1 MNSIAVRIIMNKNL
15 KKAIKSRARQMKKQ
29 ISVTKARQKRFVRNR
44 LAFNKAFNKL
54 INKLIK
60 RKAINL
66 SKDINALNLE
76 RIAINTIQSKK
87 VSENKKPD
95 YYHVRINPNKKGVMG
110 DFKIFFSEVLMTG
123 RGKWDKDWKNK
134 IATGDYI
141 GFITGPRGGEMI
153 YIFKVERESIVRPT
167 HWASNTPY
175 TENNGNSSVSY
186 RQVIILTNRHKL
198 PKTWDW
204 RFFRAV
210 TGLGGECVSWMPRG
224 TQRVANKK
232 NMPFDIE

>member
-29 ISVTKARQKRFVRNR
+29 ISVTKARQKRFVRKR
-44 LAFNKAFNKL
+44 LAFNKAF
-54 INKLIK
+54 NKLIK

-87 VSENKKPD
+87 VGENKKPD

-123 RGKWDKDWKNK
+123 RGKWDKDWKNQ

-141 GFITGPRGGEMI
+141 GFITGPCGGEMI
-153 YIFKVERESIVRPT
+153 YIFKVERESVVRPT
-167 HWASNTPY
+167 H
-175 TENNGNSSVSY
+175 
-186 RQVIILTNRHKL
+186 
-198 PKTWDW
+198 
-204 RFFRAV
+204 
-210 TGLGGECVSWMPRG
+210 
-224 TQRVANKK
+224 
-232 NMPFDIE
+232 